1 MAVEVDT
8 VAAREGNG
16 IAGRGTEEELVGHQ
30 QILIGHQLCARHCS
44 GHGEYSRG
52 VDRQGPYPL
61 G

>member
-1 MAVEVDT
+1 MDT
-8 VAAREGNG
+8 VAARKGNG
-16 IAGRGTEEELVGHQ
+16 IAGRGTEEELAGHQ

-52 VDRQGPYPL
+52 VNRQGPYPL